1 MGIYD
6 RDYMKRSNVDGQTV
20 RANARGSVSSKA
32 QPRLL
37 AVSTNKTLSLL
48 LFILIAALLAT
59 YSLSDGPRFLSAYPK
74 NKQCQILPLKWDV
87 NADGV
92 VTISDLPLTL
102 KKVVR
107 YPGRLAALKIE
118 QTPVGIF
125 LEIKTA
131 KCSTAHEM
139 VFNAVFWSVVCLTLL
154 GCAIFVVTS
163 IFSLGYRALNKSGGP
178 SIKFLP
184 VSNAWAIYAVCL
196 PVSALVL
203 WVEPNAFIAAPKSN
217 PRPGSAVVP
226 QSEKLGRAEPRDSSA
241 SEEGATRGPG
251 FVESLPKA
259 SNETAA
265 YISEVLILTN
275 EARSRPQSCGA
286 ESFPPANALE
296 LSNSLTG
303 AAIGHAEDMARLGYF
318 SHSSQDGRQL
328 ADRVNATGYSWRTIG
343 ENIAKGQRSPKQV
356 VAGWVN
362 SPGHCKNIMNPNFKQ
377 IGIGRSGAY
386 WVQVFGTTK

>member
-1 MGIYD
+1 
-6 RDYMKRSNVDGQTV
+6 
-20 RANARGSVSSKA
+20 
-32 QPRLL
+32 
-37 AVSTNKTLSLL
+37 
-48 LFILIAALLAT
+48 
-59 YSLSDGPRFLSAYPK
+59 
-74 NKQCQILPLKWDV
+74 
-87 NADGV
+87 
-92 VTISDLPLTL
+92 
-102 KKVVR
+102 
-107 YPGRLAALKIE
+107 
-118 QTPVGIF
+118 
-125 LEIKTA
+125 
-131 KCSTAHEM
+131 
-139 VFNAVFWSVVCLTLL
+139 
-154 GCAIFVVTS
+154 
-163 IFSLGYRALNKSGGP
+163 
-178 SIKFLP
+178 
-184 VSNAWAIYAVCL
+184 
-196 PVSALVL
+196 
-203 WVEPNAFIAAPKSN
+203 
-217 PRPGSAVVP
+217 
-226 QSEKLGRAEPRDSSA
+226 
-241 SEEGATRGPG
+241 
-251 FVESLPKA
+251 
-259 SNETAA
+259 TAA